1 LLVAL
6 KAIPSEVYEVRED
19 DIENNIK
26 RGVKRKKPFPV
37 TLDARAND
45 NKTIYIE
52 RIPPH
57 VDIPV
62 TLDARANDNKTIYI
76 ERIPP
81 HVDIDSLKHVFE
93 KYGPVS
99 YVSLPKFKH
108 NGIPKGFAFLEF
120 EQEEG
125 TNKALEA
132 FILQKRRIST
142 ALDPSAL
149 QSIQAFHE
157 EQEHDL
163 QESTE
168 STSENKT
175 DSMPEKKEESEVKP
189 NEEKNLESED
199 DTTENKVSNPDEKK
213 AKRKRKRKNNDVHNN
228 QPDLLSSKD
237 LLSLVQIMPRYCI
250 ILFTHD

>member
-1 LLVAL
+1 MLVAL

-19 DIENNIK
+19 DFENNIK
-26 RGVKRKKPFPV
+26 RGVKRKNPF
-37 TLDARAND
+37 
-45 NKTIYIE
+45 
-52 RIPPH
+52 
-57 VDIPV
+57 PV

-125 TNKALEA
+125 ANKALEA

-168 STSENKT
+168 STSENKRA

-189 NEEKNLESED
+189 SEENNLESED

>member
-1 LLVAL
+1 MLVAL

-19 DIENNIK
+19 DFENNIK
-26 RGVKRKKPFPV
+26 RGVKRKNPF
-37 TLDARAND
+37 
-45 NKTIYIE
+45 
-52 RIPPH
+52 
-57 VDIPV
+57 PV

-125 TNKALEA
+125 ANKALEA

-157 EQEHDL
+157 EQEHDI
-163 QESTE
+163 QEGTE

-250 ILFTHD
+250 TIMYSIHD

>member
-1 LLVAL
+1 MIAL
-6 KAIPSEVYEVRED
+6 KAIPSEVFEVRDD

-26 RGVKRKKPFPV
+26 RGVKRKNPLPV

-45 NKTIYIE
+45 NKTIY
-52 RIPPH
+52 
-57 VDIPV
+57 V
-62 TLDARANDNKTIYI
+62 

-99 YVSLPKFKH
+99 YISLPKFKH
-108 NGIPKGFAFLEF
+108 NGIPKGFAFLEYA
-120 EQEEG
+120 QEDG
-125 TNKALEA
+125 ANKALEA

-142 ALDPSAL
+142 ALEPSAL

-157 EQEHDL
+157 EQEHEL
-163 QESTE
+163 QENIE
-168 STSENKT
+168 DASEIKKHPV
-175 DSMPEKKEESEVKP
+175 PEKNEECKVKP
-189 NEEKNLESED
+189 SEEQNVESED
-199 DTTENKVSNPDEKK
+199 DAMENKASNPDDKK

-237 LLSLVQIMPRYCI
+237 LLSLVQIMPRYFI
-250 ILFTHD
+250 ISNILI